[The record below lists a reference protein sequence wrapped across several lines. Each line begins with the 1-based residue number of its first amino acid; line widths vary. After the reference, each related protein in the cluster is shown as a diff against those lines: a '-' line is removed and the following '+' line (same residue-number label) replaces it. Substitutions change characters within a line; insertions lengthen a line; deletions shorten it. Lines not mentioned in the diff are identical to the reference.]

1 MGSSKKK
8 FARKLSEINVVDEQE
23 LREASA
29 NIEPKHHNDVADLI
43 NSYKSLYPK
52 WVFDLSKHYTRDCV
66 DFVGWKVYGEESCFL
81 EATSGLLLVTGG
93 HYIFYCYPCFVI
105 DLLTALKYWMYDICY
120 SIASWIYEH
129 VC

>member
-1 MGSSKKK
+1 MVLIFGFLLVFYLFTASITLGTVLILLAERFMGK
-8 FARKLSEINVVDEQE
+8 RVV
-23 LREASA
+23 
-29 NIEPKHHNDVADLI
+29 
-43 NSYKSLYPK
+43 
-52 WVFDLSKHYTRDCV
+52 
-66 DFVGWKVYGEESCFL
+66 FL
-81 EATSGLLLVTGG
+81 KQLTSGLLLVTGG

>member
-81 EATSGLLLVTGG
+81 EATYFWAPFGHRWALHILLLSLFR
-93 HYIFYCYPCFVI
+93 H
-105 DLLTALKYWMYDICY
+105 
-120 SIASWIYEH
+120 
-129 VC
+129 